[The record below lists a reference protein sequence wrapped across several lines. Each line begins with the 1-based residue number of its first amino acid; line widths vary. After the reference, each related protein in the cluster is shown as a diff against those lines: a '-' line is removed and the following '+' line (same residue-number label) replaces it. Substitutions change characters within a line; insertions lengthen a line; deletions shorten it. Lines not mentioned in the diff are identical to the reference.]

1 MPVWLSTLL
10 EIIKVTVPA
19 LIVYFTI
26 DRLLRY
32 FFAQQLRLQSA
43 EGRDKSKDATLPLR
57 LQAYERLSLFCERID
72 LPNLLMRIRPE
83 GLNVKEYRL
92 TLLLAIQQEYEHNI
106 TQQVYVS
113 GQLWE
118 IIKFSRDD
126 TVNLINHATGQISG
140 LEEGKKLTETIF
152 NLLAQ
157 RGGTAQE
164 KALEAIK
171 KEAALL
177 FG

>member
-1 MPVWLSTLL
+1 MPAWLSTLL
-10 EIIKVTVPA
+10 EIIKATVPA
-19 LIVYFTI
+19 LIVYYTI

-43 EGRDKSKDATLPLR
+43 EGRDKTKDATLPLR

-72 LPNLLMRIRPE
+72 LPNLLMRVRPD

-126 TVNLINHATGQISG
+126 TVHLINHATEQISG
-140 LEEGKKLTETIF
+140 LEEGRKLTETIF